1 MIYRDIMFNKKPET
15 NLAILKSHTRAVE
28 IIQRK
33 PEKEKRDKNCLEKPC
48 KKEKVKTTVLFC

>member
-1 MIYRDIMFNKKPET
+1 MFNKKAET
-15 NLAILKSHTRAVE
+15 NLAFLKSHINASE

-48 KKEKVKTTVLFC
+48 KKEKVKPAVLFC

>member
-1 MIYRDIMFNKKPET
+1 MFNKKAET
-15 NLAILKSHTRAVE
+15 NLGFLKNYINDINAID

-48 KKEKVKTTVLFC
+48 KKEKVKPAVLFC

>member
-1 MIYRDIMFNKKPET
+1 MFNKKPET
-15 NLAILKSHTRAVE
+15 NLTILKSHTHAVE